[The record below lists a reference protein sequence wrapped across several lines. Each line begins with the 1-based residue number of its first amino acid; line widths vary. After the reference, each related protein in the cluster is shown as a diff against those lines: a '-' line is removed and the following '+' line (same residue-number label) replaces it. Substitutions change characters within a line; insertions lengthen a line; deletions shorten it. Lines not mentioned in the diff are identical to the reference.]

1 MPFLASYLIYH
12 FPVSVVNNHT
22 EISSVV
28 FTPSY
33 FFCTFVLSLVSR
45 SGCSWD
51 VSMFS
56 GFCFVLRVG
65 EQGAVVSAGPGVR
78 GFSTAASFPL
88 SPGSR
93 TSCRWAE
100 TVANKGSADI
110 FSSHLE
116 KRVFSSGEIYSMHS
130 LCLRKVACSRLVLEG
145 GSHSWNWSREHAGLG
160 RTHWEDA
167 RWHGRNSAETARS
180 LEGF

>member
-65 EQGAVVSAGPGVR
+65 EQGRWCPPVRECAALAQLPLALCPQEAEPAVGEQRLWQP
-78 GFSTAASFPL
+78 
-88 SPGSR
+88 
-93 TSCRWAE
+93 
-100 TVANKGSADI
+100 KGSADI